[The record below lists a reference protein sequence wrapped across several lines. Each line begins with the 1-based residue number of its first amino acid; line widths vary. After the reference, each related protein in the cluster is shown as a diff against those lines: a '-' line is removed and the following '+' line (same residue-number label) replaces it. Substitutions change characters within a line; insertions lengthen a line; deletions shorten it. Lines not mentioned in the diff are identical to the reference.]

1 VAQQVK
7 PCGQNMNAV
16 NKPAFHRD
24 AKMTI
29 AEKKKHTRKEDE
41 K

>member
-1 VAQQVK
+1 
-7 PCGQNMNAV
+7 MNAV
-16 NKPAFHRD
+16 NKTAFHRD